1 MGVRNAARAVNSLV
15 PGNLFRAPP
24 TGPAAADVMPRRKP
38 LAVVARTVGASRP
51 RVSALNNPRLGQCL
65 WSRDPLGL
73 GTKPAPIES
82 PQLIRV
88 DVARIDPTRLAFTR
102 TARELA
108 NARAQSKS
116 LGLQAFV
123 G

>member
-51 RVSALNNPRLGQCL
+51 TRFSAQQPTPRPV
-65 WSRDPLGL
+65 PLEPRPARPGYE
-73 GTKPAPIES
+73 TSAYRKP
-82 PQLIRV
+82 
-88 DVARIDPTRLAFTR
+88 
-102 TARELA
+102 TAY
-108 NARAQSKS
+108 Q
-116 LGLQAFV
+116 G
-123 G
+123 